1 MEKSPTKTAMSERVA
16 IIVMRYNLPAIALL
30 VLIDIVCVV
39 ILQDKTLIAVISSVT
54 GGVVTSLINERLML
68 IQYFFGSSKGSE
80 DKQKTIDKELN
91 VKNKT
96 TKA

>member
-1 MEKSPTKTAMSERVA
+1 MSERVA